1 VTYWLRYWSL
11 LQSEEKMAMFR
22 SVSSALEVTTLDLFL
37 DLVGISIIGL
47 ATFDFSFSSGMWR
60 FLTFFVLLRC
70 VRTRRGG
77 DFQRFHYQK
86 KRRLGFCF
94 VSVCYFL
101 KCVCWVNRP
110 PSCIWNPIIV
120 VFLYFRTL
128 FQPTISAYTC
138 SCWFFDC
145 L

>member
-1 VTYWLRYWSL
+1 VL

-22 SVSSALEVTTLDLFL
+22 SVNSALEVTTLEFFL

-77 DFQRFHYQK
+77 DFQRFHYLK
-86 KRRLGFCF
+86 KRLGFCF
-94 VSVCYFL
+94 VSVCYFF
-101 KCVCWVNRP
+101 KCVC
-110 PSCIWNPIIV
+110 
-120 VFLYFRTL
+120 
-128 FQPTISAYTC
+128 
-138 SCWFFDC
+138 
-145 L
+145 